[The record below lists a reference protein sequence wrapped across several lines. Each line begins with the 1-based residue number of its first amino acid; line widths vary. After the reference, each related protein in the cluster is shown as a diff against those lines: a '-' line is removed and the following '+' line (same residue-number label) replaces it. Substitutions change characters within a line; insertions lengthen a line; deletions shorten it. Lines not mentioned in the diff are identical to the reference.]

1 MRFYISLGI
10 FYLAACTAVFSQQ
23 VYTFSDKDTLRVG
36 EVFQYSIVI
45 DNPQATRTAA
55 SPDTSFF
62 SSVFELRDV
71 RVFKPAPNRDSLALS
86 IQFFGT
92 ADTSLT
98 DMPIRYSADNDS
110 ALLRTGTFP
119 IVYLPTAEDADESEF
134 RPLKPIFEFALNR
147 WPWIILGLLLL
158 IAGYLLYRYIKNRP
172 EPVEKP
178 VAVPVKIPPFVNPIE
193 NLEKELISIKSDTE
207 FYSRDPK
214 GFYMRLGD
222 ALRAYFEELY
232 SIPALESTTR
242 ELGRELIAQMVD
254 SHLSQIVIGILR
266 EADMVK
272 FAKYIP
278 WPDEAEKTLA
288 AGFLFLERA
297 KTMDRHKV
305 VKMQHD
311 YNRKYFPEE
320 HKTEQH
326 YAQTRQENLQV

>member
-10 FYLAACTAVFSQQ
+10 FYLTACTAAFSQQ

-36 EVFQYSIVI
+36 EVFEYSIVI
-45 DNPQATRTAA
+45 DNPEATRTAA

-71 RVFKPAPNRDSLALS
+71 RVFKPAPNRDSLALT

-92 ADTSLT
+92 ADTSLSG
-98 DMPIRYSADNDS
+98 MPIRYSTGNDT
-110 ALLRTGTFP
+110 ALIRTGTFP
-119 IVYLPTAEDADESEF
+119 IVYMQTAEDAEESEF
-134 RPLKPIFEFALNR
+134 RPLKPIFQFALIW
-147 WPWIILGLLLL
+147 WPWIILGLLVLV
-158 IAGYLLYRYIKNRP
+158 AGYLLYRYLKNRP
-172 EPVEKP
+172 KPVEKP
-178 VAVPVKIPPFVNPIE
+178 VPAPVKIPPFVNPIE

-207 FYSRDPK
+207 LYNRDPK

-232 SIPALESTTR
+232 TIPALESTTR
-242 ELGRELIAQMVD
+242 DLGRELVAQMVD

-278 WPDEAEKTLA
+278 WPDEAEKSLA

-311 YNRKYFPEE
+311 YNRKYFPEDN
-320 HKTEQH
+320 KTEQEN
-326 YAQTRQENLQV
+326 AQIRRENVKV

>member
-1 MRFYISLGI
+1 MRFLISLGI
-10 FYLAACTAVFSQQ
+10 IFLAGCTAAISQQ
-23 VYTFSDKDTLRVG
+23 VYTFSSKDTLRVG
-36 EVFQYSIVI
+36 EVFEYSIVI
-45 DNPQATRTAA
+45 DNPGATRTAA

-71 RVFKPAPNRDSLALS
+71 RVFKPAPNRDSLALT

-92 ADTSLT
+92 ADTSLSG
-98 DMPIRYSADNDS
+98 MPIRYSTGNDT
-110 ALLRTGTFP
+110 ALIRTGTFP
-119 IVYLPTAEDADESEF
+119 IVYRQTADDNDESEF
-134 RPLKPIFEFALNR
+134 RPLKPIFQFALIW
-147 WPWIILGLLLL
+147 WPWIIPGLLLL
-158 IAGYLLYRYIKNRP
+158 VAGYLLYRYLKNRP
-172 EPVEKP
+172 EPVDTP
-178 VAVPVKIPPFVNPIE
+178 APAAVIIPPFVNPIE

-207 FYSRDPK
+207 LFSRDPK

-232 SIPALESTTR
+232 TIPALESTTR
-242 ELGRELIAQMVD
+242 DLGRELIAQMVD
-254 SHLSQIVIGILR
+254 SQLSQIVIGILR

-278 WPDEAEKTLA
+278 WPDEAEKSLA

-311 YNRKYFPEE
+311 YNRKYFPEDD
-320 HKTEQH
+320 KNEQG
-326 YAQTRQENLQV
+326 YVQIRQEIVKV

>member
-1 MRFYISLGI
+1 MRFIITLCI
-10 FYLAACTAVFSQQ
+10 FYLSACTAVFSQQ

-36 EVFQYSIVI
+36 ELFEYSIVI
-45 DNPQATRTAA
+45 DNPGASRTAA

-71 RVFKPAPNRDSLALS
+71 RVFKPAPNRDSLAIT

-92 ADTSLT
+92 ADTSLSY
-98 DMPIRYSADNDS
+98 MPIRYSADSDS

-119 IVYLPTAEDADESEF
+119 IVYRPTAEDADESEF
-134 RPLKPIFEFALNR
+134 RPLKPIFEFALNW
-147 WPWIILGLLLL
+147 WPWIILALLVLV
-158 IAGYLLYRYIKNRP
+158 AGFLLYRYLKNRP
-172 EPVEKP
+172 KP
-178 VAVPVKIPPFVNPIE
+178 VGKPVPTPVKIPPFVNPIE
-193 NLEKELISIKSDTE
+193 NLENRLISIKSDSE
-207 FYSRDPK
+207 LYNRDPK
-214 GFYMRLGD
+214 GFYMSLGD

-232 SIPALESTTR
+232 TIPALESTTR
-242 ELGRELIAQMVD
+242 DLGRELVAQMVD
-254 SHLSQIVIGILR
+254 SHLTQIVIGILR

-278 WPDEAEKTLA
+278 WPDEAEKSLA

-311 YNRKYFPEE
+311 YNRKYFPEDN
-320 HKTEQH
+320 KTEPNNPH
-326 YAQTRQENLQV
+326 TSQENIQV